1 MLEEEEEQM
10 ARSRSRSYS
19 LSAAE
24 RRRRSRRAKA
34 SPRKANGQFKRSTGR
49 SRSTKRKSASRSR
62 SRRSVS
68 RKSRLSPAGRRSLSR
83 HAKNRPRRA
92 DGKFKKSRSRSAS
105 KKSRKSR
112 SRSRKARFTAAE
124 YREILEVLGMRN
136 TKAARKRLHDL
147 YSDDYLIDVLD
158 GLIVPG
164 KERVAPGRYLPL
176 SSPAA
181 PSPHVMVGGVKEP
194 TAKAVIYEFKMLSP
208 RDVGCDKDTFVKSQD
223 KFENIRR
230 IPKSSKDLD
239 SVFAIESEREPNK
252 AKCWIALFRA
262 YRNVF
267 AELNGRFPSSDV
279 PDNYYAKFGSISLD
293 VD

>member
-208 RDVGCDKDTFVKSQD
+208 RDVGCNKDEFVRAQD
-223 KFENIRR
+223 MFQNIRR

-239 SVFAIESEREPNK
+239 SVFAIESERQPGR
-252 AKCWIALFRA
+252 AACWIALFRA